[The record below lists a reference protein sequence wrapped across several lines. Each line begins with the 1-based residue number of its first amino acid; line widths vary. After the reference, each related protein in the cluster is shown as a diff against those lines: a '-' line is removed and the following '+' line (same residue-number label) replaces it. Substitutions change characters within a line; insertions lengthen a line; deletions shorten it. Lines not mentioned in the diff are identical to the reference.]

1 MTAHATRNDESDC
14 EDQAGRISTMRLG
27 VDVGGTF
34 TDLLLHDEATQRT
47 FEAKTPST
55 PEDQSIGVAAGVKL
69 ICEKA
74 GISPK
79 DISVILHGT
88 TVATNAVLEGKGAR
102 VGLLAT
108 EGFEYTLHLA
118 KSWTPG
124 PLFGWIVMDKP
135 DPLASLADTRGI
147 PERMNARGEVVKA
160 LDVAKATA
168 LIDEVCG
175 SNIEALTISLMHS
188 YANPL
193 HERQLGEIVKAR
205 YPNIPVSL
213 SSDILPEFR
222 EYDRAITTVMN
233 DYVRPIMKRY
243 LTRIEDRLRAEGVTA
258 RLHIV
263 RSDGG
268 LMSAEAASERP
279 VYTVLSGPA
288 GGVTSTAMVARR
300 SGFPR
305 LLAFDMGGTSTDVSV
320 IIDGQ
325 PTISRSTEVG
335 MFPAK
340 VPTLDV
346 RSVGAGGGSIAE
358 VSELTGS
365 LRVGPRSAGARPGP
379 VSYGRGGTEPAVSDA
394 NVVLGYL
401 PPVLLGG
408 DMTLDVEGARAAVGK
423 IGGLIGL
430 SPEDAAKG
438 IIDIAN
444 EVMLGAL
451 RVITVQRGLDPRD
464 FGILAFGGAGPLH
477 ANALA
482 ELLGCYPVVVP
493 PNPGVLSA
501 LGFLESAFKNE
512 FVQTYIRSTQ
522 GLDPNLIWSRFAG
535 LGEKAKVWLVEQEVA
550 EADRSIV
557 YSMDLRYEQQ
567 GFEVS
572 VDVAPD
578 VVARAGGIEPILAEF
593 HKLHERLY
601 GVRFH
606 VPVELVALRVV
617 AVGATPPVNEQAPT
631 ALRGDPKAAV
641 IETRPAYF
649 DGRWI
654 DTPNYDRALLGVGA
668 RVAGPAI
675 IRQYDTTTVL
685 LPDHFAE
692 VDAHGN
698 LLIWPNSKGN

>member
-1 MTAHATRNDESDC
+1 
-14 EDQAGRISTMRLG
+14 MRLG

-34 TDLLLHDEATQRT
+34 TDLLMHDAATGRVFQ
-47 FEAKTPST
+47 AKTPST
-55 PEDQSIGVAAGVKL
+55 PEDQSIGVAAGVRL

-74 GISPK
+74 GIRPQ
-79 DISVILHGT
+79 DIELVLHGT

-102 VGLLAT
+102 VGLLVT

-147 PERMNARGEVVKA
+147 PERMSARGEVVRP
-160 LDVAKATA
+160 LDEAAATR
-168 LIDEVCG
+168 LIDDLCG
-175 SNIEALTISLMHS
+175 SGIEALTISLLHS
-188 YANPL
+188 YANPD
-193 HERQLGEIVKAR
+193 HERRLRAIVAER
-205 YPNIPVSL
+205 HPSIPVSL
-213 SSDILPEFR
+213 SSEILPEFR

-233 DYVRPIMKRY
+233 DYVRPIMTRY
-243 LTRIEDRLRAEGVTA
+243 LSRIEDRLAAEEVRA

-268 LMSAEAASERP
+268 LMSARAAADRP
-279 VYTVLSGPA
+279 VHTVLSGPA
-288 GGVTSTAMVARR
+288 GGVTSTVMLARR
-300 SGFPR
+300 TGIGN

-320 IIDGQ
+320 ILDGR

-335 MFPAK
+335 AFPAK

-358 VSELTGS
+358 VSDLTKS

-379 VSYGRGGTEPAVSDA
+379 VCYGRGGTEATVSDA
-394 NVVLGYL
+394 NAVLGYL

-408 DMTLDVEGARAAVGK
+408 DMGLDVEAARTAVAAVGDK
-423 IGGLIGL
+423 LGL
-430 SPEDAAKG
+430 PVEEAARG
-438 IIDIAN
+438 ILQIAD

-464 FGILAFGGAGPLH
+464 FGLVAFGGAGPLH

-482 ELLGCYPVVVP
+482 QLLGCYPVVVP
-493 PNPGVLSA
+493 ANPGVLSA
-501 LGFLESAFKNE
+501 LGFLEAEFKNE
-512 FVQTYIRSTQ
+512 FVQTLIRSGSGIDPAVIWDRFR
-522 GLDPNLIWSRFAG
+522 GLEAQARA
-535 LGEKAKVWLVEQEVA
+535 WLDEQEVG
-550 EADRSIV
+550 EADRRLT
-557 YSMDLRYEQQ
+557 YTLDLRYEQQ

-572 VDVAPD
+572 VDVAPET
-578 VVARAGGIEPILAEF
+578 VAAGGALDAVFADF
-593 HKLHERLY
+593 HALHDRLY
-601 GVRFH
+601 GVRFD

-617 AVGATPPVNEQAPT
+617 AHGATEPVDEVPVLSDSTDPAA
-631 ALRGDPKAAV
+631 ALM
-641 IETRPAYF
+641 ETRPAYF
-649 DGRWI
+649 DGAWA
-654 DTPNYDRALLGVGA
+654 DVPHYDRARLGVGT

-685 LPDHFAE
+685 LPRHEAV
-692 VDAHGN
+692 VDPHGN
-698 LLIWPNSKGN
+698 LLIRPATEGK

>member
-1 MTAHATRNDESDC
+1 
-14 EDQAGRISTMRLG
+14 MRLG

-34 TDLLLHDEATQRT
+34 TDLLLHDEVTQRT
-47 FEAKTPST
+47 YQAKTPST

-74 GISPK
+74 GISPQ
-79 DISVILHGT
+79 DISLILHGT

-102 VGLLAT
+102 VGLLVT

-118 KSWTPG
+118 KAWTPG
-124 PLFGWIVMDKP
+124 PLFGWINMDKP
-135 DPLASLADTRGI
+135 EPLASLADTRGI
-147 PERMNARGEVVKA
+147 PERMNARGEVVRE

-168 LIDEVCG
+168 LIDDLCSSG
-175 SNIEALTISLMHS
+175 IEALTISLMHS
-188 YANPL
+188 YANPE
-193 HERQLGEIVKAR
+193 HERVLRDIVAKR
-205 YPNIPVSL
+205 FPEIPVSL

-233 DYVRPIMKRY
+233 DYVRPIMRRY
-243 LTRIEDRLRAEGVTA
+243 LTRIEDRLRQDGVTA
-258 RLHIV
+258 HLHIV

-268 LMSAEAASERP
+268 LMSAAAASERP
-279 VYTVLSGPA
+279 VHTVLSGPA
-288 GGVTSTAMVARR
+288 GGVTSTVMLSRR
-300 SGFPR
+300 SGFSK

-320 IIDGQ
+320 IIDGEA
-325 PTISRSTEVG
+325 TISRSTEVG

-346 RSVGAGGGSIAE
+346 RSVGAGGGSIAD

-379 VSYGRGGTEPAVSDA
+379 VAYGRGGTEATVSDA

-408 DMTLDVEGARAAVGK
+408 DMQLDVEPAGK
-423 IGGLIGL
+423 VVAGIGEKLGL

-451 RVITVQRGLDPRD
+451 RVITVQRGLDPRE
-464 FGILAFGGAGPLH
+464 FGIVAFGGAGPLH
-477 ANALA
+477 ANAMA
-482 ELLGCYPVVVP
+482 ELLGCYPVLVP
-493 PNPGVLSA
+493 PNPGVLCA
-501 LGFLESAFKNE
+501 LGFLEADFRNE
-512 FVQTYIRSTQ
+512 FVQTYIRSTN
-522 GLDPNLIWSRFAG
+522 GLDPNEVWSRFDA
-535 LGEKAKVWLVEQEVA
+535 LEQKAQAWLVEQEVA
-550 EADRSIV
+550 EADASIE
-557 YSMDLRYEQQ
+557 YTLDLRYEQQ

-572 VDVAPD
+572 VAVSPD
-578 VVARAGGIEPILAEF
+578 AVKGRGGLAKTLDDF
-593 HKLHERLY
+593 HAVHERLY

-617 AVGATPPVNEQAPT
+617 ARGATPSVDEAPPQVD
-631 ALRGDPKAAV
+631 AGEVGAAI

-649 DGRWI
+649 NGAWQ
-654 DTPNYDRALLGVGA
+654 DTPHYDRGKLGVGA
-668 RVAGPAI
+668 RIEGPAI

-685 LPDHFAE
+685 LPGHYAE
-692 VDAHGN
+692 IDKHGN
-698 LLIWPNSKGN
+698 ILIWPVSKGE

>member
-1 MTAHATRNDESDC
+1 
-14 EDQAGRISTMRLG
+14 MRLG

-34 TDLLLHDEATQRT
+34 TDLLLHDERTQRT
-47 FEAKTPST
+47 YQAKTPST
-55 PEDQSIGVAAGVKL
+55 PQDQSIGVAAGVKL
-69 ICEKA
+69 ICDKA
-74 GISPK
+74 GVSPSE
-79 DISVILHGT
+79 IALILHGT

-102 VGLLAT
+102 VGLLVS

-118 KSWTPG
+118 KAWTPG

-135 DPLASLADTRGI
+135 EPLASLADTRGV
-147 PERMNARGEVVKA
+147 PERINARGEVVRP

-168 LIDEVCG
+168 LIEDLCSSG
-175 SNIEALTISLMHS
+175 IEALTISLMHA
-188 YANPL
+188 YANPD
-193 HERQLGEIVKAR
+193 HEQQLRDIVAKR
-205 YPNIPVSL
+205 FPDIPVSL

-243 LTRIEDRLRAEGVTA
+243 LSRIEGRLKDEDVKA

-268 LMSAEAASERP
+268 LMSAAAASERP
-279 VYTVLSGPA
+279 VHTVLSGPA
-288 GGVTSTAMVARR
+288 GGVTSTVMIARR
-300 SGFPR
+300 TGLKK

-320 IIDGQ
+320 ILDGE

-335 MFPAK
+335 SFPAK

-358 VSELTGS
+358 VSELTKS

-379 VSYGRGGTEPAVSDA
+379 VAYGHGGTEPTVSDA

-408 DMTLDVEGARAAVGK
+408 DMELDVAGAKAAIAKVGQAM
-423 IGGLIGL
+423 GL
-430 SPEDAAKG
+430 STEEAAKG

-464 FGILAFGGAGPLH
+464 FGIVAFGGAGPLH

-482 ELLGCYPVVVP
+482 ELLGCYPVLVP
-493 PNPGVLSA
+493 PSPGVLSA
-501 LGFLESAFKNE
+501 LGFLEAEFKNE
-512 FVQTYIRSTQ
+512 FVQTFIRSTV
-522 GLDPNLIWSRFAG
+522 GLDARDVWSRFAA
-535 LGEKAKVWLVEQEVA
+535 LGEKAKGWLDEEEVA
-550 EADRSIV
+550 EGDRGIG
-557 YSMDLRYEQQ
+557 YSLDLRYEQQ
-567 GFEVS
+567 GFEVT
-572 VDVAPD
+572 
-578 VVARAGGIEPILAEF
+578 IEVPPELVNKSGPLDEILDRF
-593 HKLHERLY
+593 HALHQRLY

-606 VPVELVALRVV
+606 VPVELVALRVI
-617 AVGATPPVNEQAPT
+617 ATGATPNVEEALPEQGQHDLAK
-631 ALRGDPKAAV
+631 ALMEV
-641 IETRPAYF
+641 RPCYF
-649 DGRWI
+649 GGAWV
-654 DTPNYDRALLGVGA
+654 DTPNYDRAKLAVGSKIN
-668 RVAGPAI
+668 GPAI

-685 LPDHFAE
+685 LPKHTAE

-698 LLIWPNSKGN
+698 ILIRPVAKGN

>member
-1 MTAHATRNDESDC
+1 
-14 EDQAGRISTMRLG
+14 MRLG

-34 TDLLLHDEATQRT
+34 TDLLLHDEKTRRT
-47 FEAKTPST
+47 FQAKTPST
-55 PEDQSIGVAAGVKL
+55 PEDQSIGVAEGVRL

-74 GISPK
+74 GISPS
-79 DISVILHGT
+79 DIDLILHGT

-102 VGLLAT
+102 VGLLVT

-118 KSWTPG
+118 KAWTPG
-124 PLFGWIVMDKP
+124 PLFGWINMDKP

-147 PERMNARGEVVKA
+147 PERMNARGEVVKS
-160 LDVAKATA
+160 LDLAAATG
-168 LIDEVCG
+168 LIDDLCSSG
-175 SNIEALTISLMHS
+175 IEALTISLMHS
-188 YANPL
+188 YANPE
-193 HERQLGEIVKAR
+193 HEKALREIVATR
-205 YPNIPVSL
+205 FPDIPVSL

-243 LTRIEDRLRAEGVTA
+243 LSRIEDRLAQNGVTA

-268 LMSAEAASERP
+268 LMSAAAASERP
-279 VYTVLSGPA
+279 VHTVLSGPA
-288 GGVTSTAMVARR
+288 GGVTSTMMLSRR
-300 SGFPR
+300 SGFSK
-305 LLAFDMGGTSTDVSV
+305 LLAFDMGGTSTDVAV
-320 IIDGQ
+320 IIDGEA
-325 PTISRSTEVG
+325 TISRSTEVG

-346 RSVGAGGGSIAE
+346 RSVGAGGGSIAD

-408 DMTLDVEGARAAVGK
+408 DMTLDVAAAREAVARVGK
-423 IGGLIGL
+423 QIGL

-451 RVITVQRGLDPRD
+451 RVITVQRGLDPRE
-464 FGILAFGGAGPLH
+464 FGIVAFGGAGPLH

-482 ELLGCYPVVVP
+482 ELLGCYPVLVP
-493 PNPGVLSA
+493 PNPGVLCA
-501 LGFLESAFKNE
+501 LGFLEADFRNE
-512 FVQTYIRSTQ
+512 FVQTYIRSTV
-522 GLDPNLIWSRFAG
+522 GLDPAQVWSRFAE
-535 LGEKAKVWLVEQEVA
+535 LETKA
-550 EADRSIV
+550 EAWLKEQQVADADASIT
-557 YSMDLRYEQQ
+557 YSLDLRYEQQ
-567 GFEVS
+567 GFEVAVPVS
-572 VDVAPD
+572 VEDV
-578 VVARAGGIEPILAEF
+578 RNKGELTRTLADF
-593 HKLHERLY
+593 HDIHERLY

-606 VPVELVALRVV
+606 VPVELVAMRVV
-617 AVGATPPVNEQAPT
+617 ARGATTPVEDAPIE
-631 ALRGDPKAAV
+631 AVGGDVGAAV
-641 IETRPAYF
+641 IETRPGYF
-649 DGRWI
+649 NGAWQ
-654 DTPNYDRALLGVGA
+654 DTKHYDRGRLGIGS
-668 RVAGPAI
+668 RVEGPAI

-685 LPDHFAE
+685 LPGHYAE
-692 VDAHGN
+692 IDTHGN
-698 LLIWPNSKGN
+698 ILIWPVSKGK

>member
-1 MTAHATRNDESDC
+1 
-14 EDQAGRISTMRLG
+14 MRLG

-47 FEAKTPST
+47 WQAKTPST
-55 PEDQSIGVAAGVKL
+55 PEDQSIGVAAGVRL
-69 ICEKA
+69 ICDKA
-74 GISPK
+74 GISPQ
-79 DISVILHGT
+79 DISLILHGT
-88 TVATNAVLEGKGAR
+88 TVATNAVFEGKGAR
-102 VGLLAT
+102 VGLLVT
-108 EGFEYTLHLA
+108 QGFEYTLHLA

-135 DPLASLADTRGI
+135 EPLASLADTRGI
-147 PERMNARGEVVKA
+147 PERMNARGDVVRD
-160 LDVAKATA
+160 LDVETATK
-168 LIDEVCG
+168 LIDDLCSSG
-175 SNIEALTISLMHS
+175 IEALTISLMHS
-188 YANPL
+188 YANPA
-193 HERQLGEIVKAR
+193 HEQALGDIVKAR
-205 YPNIPVSL
+205 YPHIPVSL

-222 EYDRAITTVMN
+222 EYDRTITTVMN

-243 LTRIEDRLRAEGVTA
+243 LSRIEERLKGDKFTA

-279 VYTVLSGPA
+279 VHTVLSGPA
-288 GGVTSTAMVARR
+288 GGVTSTVMIARR
-300 SGFPR
+300 TGLKK

-335 MFPAK
+335 SFPAK

-358 VSELTGS
+358 VSDLTKS

-408 DMTLDVEGARAAVGK
+408 DMTLDVEGARTAVAK
-423 IGGLIGL
+423 IGAAIGL
-430 SPEDAAKG
+430 STEDAAKG
-438 IIDIAN
+438 ILDIAN

-464 FGILAFGGAGPLH
+464 FGMVAFGGAGPLH

-493 PNPGVLSA
+493 SNPGVLSA
-501 LGFLESAFKNE
+501 LGFLEAEFKNE
-512 FVQTYIRSTQ
+512 FVQTFIRSTR
-522 GLDPNLIWSRFAG
+522 GIDAGDVWSRFKE
-535 LGEKAKVWLVEQEVA
+535 LRTKAVAWLDEQEVA
-550 EADRSIV
+550 EKDRGVS
-557 YSMDLRYEQQ
+557 YSLDLRYEQQ

-572 VDVAPD
+572 VDVSGD
-578 VVARAGGIEPILAEF
+578 IVEKSGTLDSVLDDFHGI
-593 HKLHERLY
+593 HERLY

-617 AVGATPPVNEQAPT
+617 ATGATPPVEETPPT
-631 ALRGDPKAAV
+631 LAKSDPKDA
-641 IETRPAYF
+641 ILERQPAYF
-649 DGRWI
+649 NGAWSDI
-654 DTPNYDRALLGVGA
+654 PHYDRGKLSVGA
-668 RVAGPAI
+668 RVDGPAI

-685 LPDHFAE
+685 LPAHFAE
-692 VDAHGN
+692 VDSHGN
-698 LLIWPNSKGN
+698 LLIWPVAKGN

>member
-1 MTAHATRNDESDC
+1 
-14 EDQAGRISTMRLG
+14 MRLG

-34 TDLLLHDEATQRT
+34 TDLLLHDDANGRT
-47 FEAKTPST
+47 YQAKTPST

-74 GISPK
+74 GISPG
-79 DISVILHGT
+79 DISLILHGT
-88 TVATNAVLEGKGAR
+88 TVATNAVLENKGSR
-102 VGLLAT
+102 VGLLVT

-160 LDVAKATA
+160 IDREKATA
-168 LIDEVCG
+168 LIDDVCSSG
-175 SNIEALTISLMHS
+175 IEALTISLMHS
-188 YANPL
+188 YANPE
-193 HERQLGEIVKAR
+193 HEKVLADIVRER
-205 YPNIPVSL
+205 YPDIPVSV

-243 LTRIEDRLRAEGVTA
+243 LSQIEKRLKEIGVTA

-268 LMSAEAASERP
+268 LMSAQAASERP
-279 VYTVLSGPA
+279 VHTVLSGPA
-288 GGVTSTAMVARR
+288 GGVTSTVMVSRR
-300 SGFPR
+300 TGIGK

-335 MFPAK
+335 SFPAK

-358 VSELTGS
+358 VSGLTKS

-379 VSYGRGGTEPAVSDA
+379 VAYSRGGTEATVSDA

-408 DMTLDVEGARAAVGK
+408 DMKLDVEGARAAVAK
-423 IGGLIGL
+423 IGDVIGL
-430 SPEDAAKG
+430 SPEDAAQG

-464 FGILAFGGAGPLH
+464 FGIVGFGGAGPLH
-477 ANALA
+477 VNAMA
-482 ELLGCYPVVVP
+482 ELLGCYPVVIP
-493 PNPGVLSA
+493 ANPGVLSA
-501 LGFLESAFKNE
+501 LGFLESEFKNE
-512 FVQTYIRSTQ
+512 FVQTFIRSTKE
-522 GLDPNLIWSRFAG
+522 LDANDVWSRFDQLAA
-535 LGEKAKVWLVEQEVA
+535 KAKVWLDEEHVPEP
-550 EADRSIV
+550 DRKLKFSV
-557 YSMDLRYEQQ
+557 DLRYEQQ
-567 GFEVS
+567 GFEVPIDLDS
-572 VDVAPD
+572 DVIADKASLKPVFD
-578 VVARAGGIEPILAEF
+578 KF
-593 HKLHERLY
+593 HETHERLY

-617 AVGATPPVNEQAPT
+617 ATGATLPVEESAP
-631 ALRGDPKAAV
+631 AAASTDGGAIV
-641 IETRPAYF
+641 ETRQSYF
-649 DGRWI
+649 KGKWI
-654 DTPNYDRALLGVGA
+654 DTPNYDRSKLTVGEK
-668 RVAGPAI
+668 VPGPAI

-685 LPDHFAE
+685 LPDHYAE

>member
-1 MTAHATRNDESDC
+1 
-14 EDQAGRISTMRLG
+14 MRLG

-34 TDLLLHDEATQRT
+34 TDLLLHDEKSQRT
-47 FEAKTPST
+47 YRAKTPST
-55 PEDQSIGVAAGVKL
+55 PDDQSIGVAEGVRL

-74 GISPK
+74 GVSPH
-79 DISVILHGT
+79 DVEVILHGT

-102 VGLLAT
+102 VGLLVTA
-108 EGFEYTLHLA
+108 GFEYTLHLA
-118 KSWTPG
+118 KAWTPG
-124 PLFGWIVMDKP
+124 PLFGWITMDKP

-147 PERMNARGEVVKA
+147 PERVNARGEVIRELDIGAATKA
-160 LDVAKATA
+160 
-168 LIDEVCG
+168 IDDLCSSG
-175 SNIEALTISLMHS
+175 IEALTISLMHS
-188 YANPL
+188 YANPA
-193 HERQLGEIVKAR
+193 HEQALRDVVAQR
-205 YPNIPVSL
+205 FPQIPVSL

-243 LTRIEDRLRAEGVTA
+243 LNRIEDRLEQDGVKA

-279 VYTVLSGPA
+279 VHTVLSGPA
-288 GGVTSTAMVARR
+288 GGVTSTVMLSRR
-300 SGFPR
+300 SGFSK

-320 IIDGQ
+320 IIDGEA
-325 PTISRSTEVG
+325 TISRSTEVG

-346 RSVGAGGGSIAE
+346 RSVGAGGGSIAD

-379 VSYGRGGTEPAVSDA
+379 ASYGRGGTEPAVSDA

-408 DMTLDVEGARAAVGK
+408 DMTLDVEAARKAVTTVGDQ
-423 IGGLIGL
+423 IGL
-430 SPEDAAKG
+430 SPEEAAKG

-451 RVITVQRGLDPRD
+451 RVITVQRGLDPRE
-464 FGILAFGGAGPLH
+464 FGIVAFGGAGPLH

-482 ELLGCYPVVVP
+482 ELLGCYPVLVP
-493 PNPGVLSA
+493 PNPGVLCA
-501 LGFLESAFKNE
+501 LGFLEADFRNE
-512 FVQTYIRSTQ
+512 FVQTYIRSTV
-522 GLDPNLIWSRFAG
+522 GLDPAEVWSRFAD
-535 LGEKAKVWLVEQEVA
+535 LETKAEAWLTEQEVEPDDA
-550 EADRSIV
+550 SIS
-557 YSMDLRYEQQ
+557 YSLDLRYEQQ

-572 VDVAPD
+572 VPVSAADVKKKGALT
-578 VVARAGGIEPILAEF
+578 ETLAEF
-593 HKLHERLY
+593 HNIHERLY

-617 AVGATPPVNEQAPT
+617 ARGATPPVEEAVPLG
-631 ALRGDPKAAV
+631 ASGELKAAIV
-641 IETRPAYF
+641 ETRPAYF
-649 DGRWI
+649 DGKWH
-654 DTPNYDRALLGVGA
+654 DTPHYDRDRLGVGA
-668 RVAGPAI
+668 RIEGPAI
-675 IRQYDTTTVL
+675 IRQYDSTTVL
-685 LPDHFAE
+685 LPGHYAE
-692 VDAHGN
+692 IDPHAN
-698 LLIWPNSKGN
+698 ILIWPVSRGK

>member
-1 MTAHATRNDESDC
+1 
-14 EDQAGRISTMRLG
+14 MRLG

-34 TDLLLHDEATQRT
+34 TDLLLHDEKTQRT
-47 FEAKTPST
+47 YEAKTPST

-74 GISPK
+74 GISPS
-79 DISVILHGT
+79 DVELILHGT

-102 VGLLAT
+102 VGLLVT

-118 KSWTPG
+118 KAWTPG
-124 PLFGWIVMDKP
+124 PLFGWINMEKP

-147 PERMNARGEVVKA
+147 PERMNARGEVVRE
-160 LDVAKATA
+160 LDIEKATA
-168 LIDEVCG
+168 MIDDLCSSG
-175 SNIEALTISLMHS
+175 IEALTISLMHS
-188 YANPL
+188 YANAE
-193 HERQLGEIVKAR
+193 HERALGAIVAQR
-205 YPNIPVSL
+205 YPDIPVSL

-243 LTRIEDRLRAEGVTA
+243 LSRIEDRLDKEGVSA

-268 LMSAEAASERP
+268 LMSAAAASERP
-279 VYTVLSGPA
+279 VHTVLSGPA
-288 GGVTSTAMVARR
+288 GGVTSTVMLSRR
-300 SGFPR
+300 SGISK

-320 IIDGQ
+320 IIDGEA
-325 PTISRSTEVG
+325 TISRSTEVG

-346 RSVGAGGGSIAE
+346 RSVGAGGGSIAD

-365 LRVGPRSAGARPGP
+365 LRVGPRSAGANPGP

-408 DMTLDVEGARAAVGK
+408 DMSLDVDGARKAVAG
-423 IGGLIGL
+423 IGETLGLT
-430 SPEDAAKG
+430 PEDAAKG

-451 RVITVQRGLDPRD
+451 RVITVQRGLDPRE
-464 FGILAFGGAGPLH
+464 FGIVAFGGAGPLH
-477 ANALA
+477 ANAIA
-482 ELLGCYPVVVP
+482 ELLGCYPVMVP

-501 LGFLESAFKNE
+501 LGFLEADFKNE
-512 FVQTYIRSTQ
+512 FVQTYIRSTV
-522 GLDPNLIWSRFAG
+522 GLDPDAVWSRFAE
-535 LGEKAKVWLVEQEVA
+535 LEAKAKTWLKEQEVTA
-550 EADRSIV
+550 ADASIQ
-557 YSMDLRYEQQ
+557 YTLDLRYEQQ

-572 VDVAPD
+572 VDVSEEL
-578 VVARAGGIEPILAEF
+578 VRQKGGLEPILADY
-593 HKLHERLY
+593 HALHERLY
-601 GVRFH
+601 GVQFT

-617 AVGATPPVNEQAPT
+617 ARGSTAPVNEAAPT
-631 ALRGDPKAAV
+631 GAGSDVKAA
-641 IETRPAYF
+641 IMETRPAYF
-649 DGRWI
+649 DGAWH
-654 DTPNYDRALLGVGA
+654 DTPHYDRSKLGVGS
-668 RVAGPAI
+668 RVEGPAI

-685 LPDHFAE
+685 LPAHYAE
-692 VDAHGN
+692 IDEHGN
-698 LLIWPNSKGN
+698 VLIWPISKGM